1 MSIAKPRNAAAKRL
15 FDNFDVVI
23 VNPLRVQQIA
33 QDSKNDNSMGSTAR
47 RNMYLLSPGLFVDR
61 LKQVALRSEQK
72 KLIFGFGERGT
83 SKTCVLCGQIDEQLR
98 LSQKTVTCACGLT
111 MDRDI
116 RGCFGNFC
124 EALQVAV
131 ERGRQAA

>member
-33 QDSKNDNSMGSTAR
+33 HESKNDNSMRSTAR
-47 RNMYLLSPGLFVDR
+47 RNMHLLSPSGSFVDR
-61 LKQVALRSEQK
+61 LKQVALQSERK

-83 SKTCVLCGQIDEQLR
+83 SKTCVICGRIDEHLQ
-98 LSQKTVTCACGLT
+98 LSQKTVTCCGLT

-116 RGCFGNFC
+116 RGCTGNFC
-124 EALQVAV
+124 EA
-131 ERGRQAA
+131 